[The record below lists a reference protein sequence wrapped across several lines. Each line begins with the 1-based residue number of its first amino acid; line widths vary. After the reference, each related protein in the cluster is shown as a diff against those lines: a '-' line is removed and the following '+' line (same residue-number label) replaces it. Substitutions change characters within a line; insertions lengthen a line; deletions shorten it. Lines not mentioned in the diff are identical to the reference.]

1 MNTKEFLHFSAHAH
15 QDPPH
20 RAMSRAPA
28 NHNVA
33 MILLGCVAAA
43 TVLAVLWGLY
53 AYG

>member
-1 MNTKEFLHFSAHAH
+1 MNTKDFVHVSAHSH
-15 QDPPH
+15 HDLPH
-20 RAMSRAPA
+20 RGMSRQPA

-43 TVLAVLWGLY
+43 TVFAVLWGLY